1 MNLIDRALGAIGYIR
16 YKNGSH
22 FNFKRSANFLDG
34 NKLQIAT
41 NNPVVSACISIRAQ
55 VLSQVE
61 FYIEGANGE
70 MEVDHE
76 VIKLINNPN
85 PLQSKQDLLKQFE
98 WFKCVYGYVYQKP
111 YGAEAFT
118 PEYLYNLNSGCID
131 FPEDMLS
138 PLMIDKAEVQA
149 YFEQKFKYTDE
160 TDKERSF
167 ELKSIIPFYDVTN
180 GLEAKEYSAITGK
193 SKMDAVIKQISN
205 IGLVGDAENVIIQS
219 NGREIFSSDNV
230 GSKLQA
236 SVPLGDDD
244 KKLIEGRL
252 MNNYGFGNGKRRSIA
267 TQSPVNWQSIHIK
280 HSDLGFE
287 ESIATNATLVREIF
301 GVPNELYSAHKT
313 GATFEN
319 QKEALIGFVQNV
331 IQPVADDL
339 ANSWN
344 SYFDLE
350 ETPIKATFKNMPVM
364 QHTEQ
369 KKADKVLQI
378 AKAYEKLVR
387 AQMDTATI
395 EALFENQGITIT
407 DED

>member
-22 FNFKRSANFLDG
+22 FNFKRNANFLNG

-70 MEVDHE
+70 MEVDHD

-111 YGAEAFT
+111 YGSTGFN

-131 FPEDMLS
+131 FPENMLS
-138 PLMIDKAEVQA
+138 PLMIDKAEVEA

-160 TDKERSF
+160 TDKERLF

-219 NGREIFSSDNV
+219 NGREIFSSDNT
-230 GSKLQA
+230 GSKLG
-236 SVPLGDDD
+236 SSLPLDSDD

-301 GVPNELYSAHKT
+301 GVPNELYSAHKK

-339 ANSWN
+339 ANSWS

-350 ETPIKATFKNMPVM
+350 DTPIKATFKNMPVM

-378 AKAYEKLVR
+378 ASAYEKLVR